1 MNSENHVMLSNKVV
15 KNSNDLPI
23 VVVMV
28 PLPAQGH
35 LNQLLHLSH
44 LISTFHIPVHFL
56 GTPTHNRQVQL
67 RRVHDNNSHPLIQFH
82 DFDIPPFPSPPP
94 NPTASHRF
102 PSHLIPSFIAAA
114 LHLQRPLAAFLRTLS
129 SKVRRLVV
137 IHDSLMSSAL
147 QDVNAIPNTESYCF
161 HSVSAF
167 TVAHSLERKEL
178 FVNDGYKDGEITTPT
193 YQQYFPKELNVV
205 SMEQCFPP
213 EFLEFIGSQF
223 RHLPKMGAGKIYNT
237 CRVIEGEFLEV
248 IQRIEP
254 EFRHWALGP
263 FNPLKISKVRFVL
276 VFQHLIQNNSF
287 SLLILRSNAG
297 VCVYKSYI
305 RWIQILSM

>member
-1 MNSENHVMLSNKVV
+1 MNNENNNAV
-15 KNSNDLPI
+15 KISNDLPI

-44 LISTFHIPVHFL
+44 HISTFHIPVHFV
-56 GTPTHNRQVQL
+56 GTATHNRQVQL
-67 RRVHDNNSHPLIQFH
+67 RRVHNGSQISSHPSIQFH

-94 NPTASHRF
+94 NPAAPHKF

-114 LHLQRPLAAFLRTLS
+114 LHLHRPLAAFLRALS
-129 SKVRRLVV
+129 SKVKRLVV

-167 TVAHSLERKEL
+167 TVALHNLERKVR
-178 FVNDGYKDGEITTPT
+178 FANDGHKDGEITTI

-205 SMEQCFPP
+205 STEECFPT

-237 CRVIEGEFLEV
+237 CKFIEGEFLEV

-263 FNPLKISKVRFVL
+263 FNPLKISKVRFNL
-276 VFQHLIQNNSF
+276 F
-287 SLLILRSNAG
+287 
-297 VCVYKSYI
+297 
-305 RWIQILSM
+305 